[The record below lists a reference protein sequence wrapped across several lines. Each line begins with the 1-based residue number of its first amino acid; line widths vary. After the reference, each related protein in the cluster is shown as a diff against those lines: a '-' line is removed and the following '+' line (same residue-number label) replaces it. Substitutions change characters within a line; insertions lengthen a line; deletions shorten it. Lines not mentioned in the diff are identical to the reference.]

1 MTTTLKFALFFVFI
15 LFVNQAIAQQSMGL
29 QTCMKVLAKDN
40 LTYKDSQLQTQSSL
54 AQMNQIKSQKLPQIG
69 ISAGQNFNLGR
80 SIDRFTNNYIDQFY
94 NTSYV
99 GLGIQVP
106 IFQGFQIQNQVAQ
119 GKIASDAAQ
128 KNQEAVLNQQTIK
141 LLQNYVSVLAT
152 KAIFEASQQQV
163 MSAKMQVGRVLKQVE
178 AGTVGQNTLF
188 EIKAQL
194 ANDQFDEV
202 TALNNYKIARL
213 LLFQILNLNPDDS
226 ILFLPLENTQKNT
239 QVATAA
245 NVYEEAI
252 GFLPEIKAAELR
264 VKSVDYQIRAIKAA
278 NIPSL
283 NLSGNLSAF
292 YASSNQNLG
301 YFDQLDATRNGSLS
315 LGLNIPIMGRWQS
328 RPRVDVARV
337 QQKIV
342 DNQKDIVKQQ
352 LRQGIEQAIV
362 LLNANQDRFLASQS
376 QVESLK
382 ANFAAAET
390 RLNTGTAS
398 IFEYTLA
405 KANLA
410 RAEANNIR
418 VNFELI
424 LQERLVEFYKT
435 GKF

>member
-1 MTTTLKFALFFVFI
+1 MTTTLKFILLFVFALFI
-15 LFVNQAIAQQSMGL
+15 NQAVAQQSMSL
-29 QTCMKVLAKDN
+29 QTCMEVLAKNN

-54 AQMNQIKSQKLPQIG
+54 AQMNQSKSQKLPQIG
-69 ISAGQNFNLGR
+69 IGAGQNFNLGR

-128 KNQEAVLNQQTIK
+128 KNQEAVLNQQTIR

-163 MSAKMQVGRVLKQVE
+163 TSAKMQVERVLKQVE
-178 AGTVGQNTLF
+178 AGTVGQNALF

-226 ILFLPLENTQKNT
+226 IVFLSLENAQKNI
-239 QVATAA
+239 QVSTAA
-245 NVYEEAI
+245 NVYDEAV
-252 GFLPEIKAAELR
+252 GFLPEVKAAELR
-264 VKSVDYQIRAIKAA
+264 VKSVDYQIKAIKAA

-292 YASSNQNLG
+292 YASSNQSLR
-301 YFDQLDATRNGSLS
+301 YFEQLDATRNGSLS

-328 RPRVDVARV
+328 RPRVDVAKV
-337 QQKIV
+337 QQKIA

-390 RLNTGTAS
+390 RLNAGTAS

>member
-1 MTTTLKFALFFVFI
+1 MTTTLKFILLFVFALFI
-15 LFVNQAIAQQSMGL
+15 NQAIAQQSMSL
-29 QTCMKVLAKDN
+29 QTCMEVLAKNN

-54 AQMNQIKSQKLPQIG
+54 AQMNQSKSQKLPQIG
-69 ISAGQNFNLGR
+69 IGAGQNFNLGR

-128 KNQEAVLNQQTIK
+128 KNQEAVLNQQTIR

-163 MSAKMQVGRVLKQVE
+163 TSAKMQVERVSKQVE
-178 AGTVGQNTLF
+178 AGTVGQNALF

-239 QVATAA
+239 QISSAA

-264 VKSVDYQIRAIKAA
+264 VKSIDYQIKAIKAA

-301 YFDQLDATRNGSLS
+301 YFDQLNATRNGSLS

-337 QQKIV
+337 QQKIA

-362 LLNANQDRFLASQS
+362 LLNANQDRFSASQS